1 MDYRKFLGKVESA
14 VLPYFGGGT
23 VDAPS
28 RRLRVAA
35 PVRPGW
41 WRFEVSGRVA
51 TAREPA
57 GPEGLDGLPRVRGH
71 VWGSRLVREGAV
83 AEPLELMPEEE
94 PPRLA
99 PVCARRWHDGS
110 LVFDGV
116 EFEGEAE
123 DAARRAL
130 EEGQSLS
137 GAKGVSAPLRAAFG
151 YALLE
156 AASRALR
163 IPFAPAELRGRV
175 LAVAEGGRAEA
186 EACLRH
192 LVAEREAHLR
202 ERAVRAAALDA
213 RAHEEREAAQ
223 AREYSAG
230 LVSEAQRRVAELGA
244 SGRWADER
252 GAVPGRESESWRRAQ
267 GQGAHAGQAPDAWR
281 RAEGRGAVPGRE
293 AEAWRRAVEH
303 GAAEGREVEARRR
316 AERHGAVPGRE
327 AEAWRRAVEHGTAD
341 RVRTANLVAEA
352 QRRAGRNGRRAAR
365 EDGMDRAERALL
377 GAGARLRDMRR
388 LGGNRLEVTYSFMDE
403 RFISIVDA
411 DTLQVVDAG
420 VCLAGAD
427 GEVTLE
433 SLPSVIREAIDTGVL
448 VITRHA

>member
-14 VLPYFGGGT
+14 VLPYLGGGT

-28 RRLRVAA
+28 RRLRVAT

-41 WRFEVSGRVA
+41 WRFEVQGRVA

-99 PVCARRWHDGS
+99 LVSARRWHDGS
-110 LVFDGV
+110 LLFDGL

-130 EEGQSLS
+130 EEGQSLA
-137 GAKGVSAPLRAAFG
+137 GAKGVSAALRAAFG

-156 AASRALR
+156 GASRALAIR
-163 IPFAPAELRGRV
+163 FAPAEVRARV
-175 LAVAEGGRAEA
+175 LDVAEGGREKA

-202 ERAVRAAALDA
+202 ARAVREA
-213 RAHEEREAAQ
+213 RTQEEREAARV
-223 AREYSAG
+223 REYAAG
-230 LVSEAQRRVAELGA
+230 LVSEAQRRAAAGSA
-244 SGRWADER
+244 YPADTM
-252 GAVPGRESESWRRAQ
+252 S
-267 GQGAHAGQAPDAWR
+267 
-281 RAEGRGAVPGRE
+281 
-293 AEAWRRAVEH
+293 
-303 GAAEGREVEARRR
+303 
-316 AERHGAVPGRE
+316 
-327 AEAWRRAVEHGTAD
+327 
-341 RVRTANLVAEA
+341 EA
-352 QRRAGRNGRRAAR
+352 QRRVLERGAAAGRAHAAQVVAEAVSRVHHGRRGAR
-365 EDGMDRAERALL
+365 EDGAERAERALL
-377 GAGARLRDMRR
+377 SAGARLRDVRR
-388 LGGNRLEVTYSFMDE
+388 LGGNRLEVTYAFMGE

-411 DTLQVVDAG
+411 ASLQVVDAG

-427 GEVTLE
+427 SEVTLE